1 MGRLPARIVAT
12 RSVLFPGTEDM
23 MGFGLV
29 DPGLKIFLGPR
40 APRFPRSELPRQIA
54 PFREENGLRLKDAT
68 HFCSTPAG
76 QKSFRGW
83 KKISPC
89 LPPNRDWVGKF
100 REIKEISPRHR
111 DCFRCTILN
120 GRKRP
125 GPGISAS

>member
-54 PFREENGLRLKDAT
+54 PFREENGLRRKDAT
-68 HFCSTPAG
+68 HFLLHPGRPKVLQGLKKNLPLSSTQP
-76 QKSFRGW
+76 RLGW
-83 KKISPC
+83 K
-89 LPPNRDWVGKF
+89 V
-100 REIKEISPRHR
+100 PR
-111 DCFRCTILN
+111 N
-120 GRKRP
+120 
-125 GPGISAS
+125 